1 MEYRPFGQTGL
12 QVSAIGFGCWELG
25 GGYGKVDESEYT
37 PAVHR
42 AIDLGINCFDTAE
55 AYGFGVSER
64 ALARALGER
73 RQDVMVVTKFGV
85 GYQEAAPS
93 FRDSS
98 RQRLMDSIEKS
109 LSNLNTDYVDV
120 YMVHWPD
127 IRTPFDET
135 MRAFDDIVL
144 QGKAR
149 FVGISNLRLQQLET
163 CMQTRR
169 IDVVQYCW
177 NMLDRRMSKDIYP
190 YCHEHNIGVMAYGS
204 LAYGMLTGTF
214 TAQMEFDAG
223 DWRRQRGRMGAI
235 NLFQHL
241 FAPEH
246 FPRRRDR
253 CLIKRDELLD
263 RHPAN
268 RLSDNV
274 QRHVFELP
282 KPHARLAHVQLLAG
296 LGPRFAKPG
305 IVLRVAVNAHEI
317 NAHVILLRCQPPKRQ
332 RLRGIAVI
340 SRQGVSPGTRW

>member
-12 QVSAIGFGCWELG
+12 QVSAIGVGCWELG

-177 NMLDRRMSKDIYP
+177 NMLDRRMSTDIYP
-190 YCHEHNIGVMAYGS
+190 YCHEQNIGVMAYGS

-214 TAQMEFDAG
+214 TPQMEFDAG

-235 NLFQHL
+235 NLFQHV

-246 FPRRRDR
+246 FPRN
-253 CLIKRDELLD
+253 LQAVEELKAIAAEYGKTLPQLGL
-263 RHPAN
+263 RWSLAN
-268 RLSDNV
+268 PVIGVALVGCRTPTEVEENIGALGWSISATDMA
-274 QRHVFELP
+274 EID
-282 KPHARLAHVQLLAG
+282 ALLA
-296 LGPRFAKPG
+296 RY
-305 IVLRVAVNAHEI
+305 
-317 NAHVILLRCQPPKRQ
+317 
-332 RLRGIAVI
+332 
-340 SRQGVSPGTRW
+340 GVETMPDYWIESD

>member
-98 RQRLMDSIEKS
+98 RQRLMESIEKS

-235 NLFQHL
+235 NLFQHV

-246 FPRRRDR
+246 FPRN
-253 CLIKRDELLD
+253 LQAVEELKAIAAEYGKTLPQLGL
-263 RHPAN
+263 RWSLAN
-268 RLSDNV
+268 PVIGVALVGCRTPTEVEENIGALGWSISATDMA
-274 QRHVFELP
+274 EID
-282 KPHARLAHVQLLAG
+282 ALLA
-296 LGPRFAKPG
+296 RY
-305 IVLRVAVNAHEI
+305 
-317 NAHVILLRCQPPKRQ
+317 
-332 RLRGIAVI
+332 
-340 SRQGVSPGTRW
+340 GVETMPDYWIESD

>member
-235 NLFQHL
+235 NLFQHV

-246 FPRRRDR
+246 FPRN
-253 CLIKRDELLD
+253 LQAVEELKAIAAEYGKTLPQLGL
-263 RHPAN
+263 RWTLAN
-268 RLSDNV
+268 PVIGVALVGCRTPTEVEENIGALGWSISATDMA
-274 QRHVFELP
+274 EID
-282 KPHARLAHVQLLAG
+282 ALLA
-296 LGPRFAKPG
+296 RY
-305 IVLRVAVNAHEI
+305 
-317 NAHVILLRCQPPKRQ
+317 
-332 RLRGIAVI
+332 
-340 SRQGVSPGTRW
+340 GVETMPDYWIESD

>member
-85 GYQEAAPS
+85 GYQEAVPS

-163 CMQTRR
+163 CMQARR

-235 NLFQHL
+235 NLFQHV

-246 FPRRRDR
+246 FPRN
-253 CLIKRDELLD
+253 LQAVEELKAIAAEYGKTLPQLGL
-263 RHPAN
+263 RWSLAN
-268 RLSDNV
+268 PVIGVALVGCWTPTEVEENIGALGWSISATDMA
-274 QRHVFELP
+274 EID
-282 KPHARLAHVQLLAG
+282 ALLA
-296 LGPRFAKPG
+296 RY
-305 IVLRVAVNAHEI
+305 
-317 NAHVILLRCQPPKRQ
+317 
-332 RLRGIAVI
+332 
-340 SRQGVSPGTRW
+340 GVETMPDYWIESD